1 MCAVQCIFFTSDAP
15 LGLWMLSFG
24 RAPTRAA
31 RLARIRKTFDWP
43 GCFSESLSLGCHTQP
58 VSTIW
63 TKEYYDVLQDVLW
76 NFMESHGLHGITW
89 NCMELHGIMCLYII
103 YVNCM
108 AMGSS
113 GMSGES
119 QTSPL
124 SFRERFRLRMKRV
137 RTLLSGGRIH
147 SLFCNW

>member
-1 MCAVQCIFFTSDAP
+1 MYCKMYHYGI
-15 LGLWMLSFG
+15 
-24 RAPTRAA
+24 
-31 RLARIRKTFDWP
+31 
-43 GCFSESLSLGCHTQP
+43 
-58 VSTIW
+58 
-63 TKEYYDVLQDVLW
+63 LW
-76 NFMESHGLHGITW
+76 NHMD
-89 NCMELHGIMCLYII
+89 CMELMGIAWNYMELCVYGLCSID
-103 YVNCM
+103 VNCM

-119 QTSPL
+119 QPSPL

>member
-63 TKEYYDVLQDVLW
+63 TKEYYDVLQDVSLW
-76 NFMESHGLHGITW
+76 NFMESHGLHGITG
-89 NCMELHGIMCLYII
+89 NCMELQFHGITWNYVSMVYVLYMSIAWPWAPVVCQ
-103 YVNCM
+103 VNLKLHPCHS
-108 AMGSS
+108 GSVF
-113 GMSGES
+113 G
-119 QTSPL
+119 
-124 SFRERFRLRMKRV
+124 
-137 RTLLSGGRIH
+137 
-147 SLFCNW
+147 

>member
-63 TKEYYDVLQDVLW
+63 TKEYYDVLQDVSLW
-76 NFMESHGLHGITW
+76 NFMESHGLHGITG
-89 NCMELHGIMCLYII
+89 NCMELHGIMCLWSMYYICQLHGHGLQW
-103 YVNCM
+103 YVRWISNFTPVIQG
-108 AMGSS
+108 AFSAKDEKGSHPAV
-113 GMSGES
+113 G
-119 QTSPL
+119 
-124 SFRERFRLRMKRV
+124 
-137 RTLLSGGRIH
+137 
-147 SLFCNW
+147 W